1 MIILYSRVIQKIQ
14 NLKKFRQRNS
24 LNKIVLRYQNDLAP
38 LNKCEINK
46 NKSTKTVTVDDKKN
60 EARTSKI
67 LLIIMASFVACWL
80 PFFLVNINFFFIN
93 LLFY

>member
-1 MIILYSRVIQKIQ
+1 MIILYSKVIQKIH

-38 LNKCEINK
+38 FNKCEKENNK

-80 PFFLVNINFFFIN
+80 PFFLVSIIFF
-93 LLFY
+93 